1 MQARTQSVWQRMLS
15 VDRRWL
21 YLILFVNIVIFL
33 LAPLRMPASISPP
46 VQKFYDEIEKLQPG
60 DLVMISS
67 NWSASTLAEN
77 QPQLEA
83 VITHLMRKQ
92 ARFTIISIEAQSRDI
107 SYRLAERVTKE
118 KGYQY
123 GEQWAHFGFV
133 PNLVVAI
140 KGMVTDLPNTIKQD
154 VRGTEISKMP
164 ALRGVKSLSD
174 YKVVIDVTPSGTV
187 PAWISYSPKNLTI
200 LYCPTSVMAAEAYTY
215 LDSGQIKGMI
225 TGAKGAQEYEQLLGI
240 KGLGAPFANTISF
253 SHLLIIAFILLGNFA
268 MLMNRLQARRE
279 G

>member
-1 MQARTQSVWQRMLS
+1 MQARTQSLWQRMLGI
-15 VDRRWL
+15 DRRWL
-21 YLILFVNIVIFL
+21 YMILFVNIVTFL
-33 LAPLRMPASISPP
+33 VAPIRMPASISPP

-133 PNLVVAI
+133 PNLTVAI
-140 KGMVTDLPNTIKQD
+140 KGMVTDLPGTIKQD
-154 VRGTEISKMP
+154 VRGTPINRLP
-164 ALRGVKSLSD
+164 VVQGVKSLSD
-174 YKVVIDVTPSGTV
+174 YKMIIDVTPTGSV
-187 PAWISYSPKNLTI
+187 PIWISYSPKNVTI

-225 TGAKGAQEYEQLLGI
+225 TGAKGAQEYEQLLTVV
-240 KGLGAPFANTISF
+240 GLGTRFMNAISF
-253 SHLLIIAFILLGNFA
+253 SHVLIIAFILLGNIA
-268 MLMNRLQARRE
+268 MFMNRLQQRRE
-279 G
+279 E